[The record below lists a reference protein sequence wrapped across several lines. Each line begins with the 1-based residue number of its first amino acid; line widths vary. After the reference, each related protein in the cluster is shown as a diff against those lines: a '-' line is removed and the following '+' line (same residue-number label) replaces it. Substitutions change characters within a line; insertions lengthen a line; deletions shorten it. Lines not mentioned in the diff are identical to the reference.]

1 MFYQVVLR
9 QFYAGQRCINTFHYY
24 TGTTVPSHLGA
35 FSLASA
41 LGFLLDGDPPAYP
54 TDKFFGKLTSMVSNL
69 CTFTD
74 AMVQAMYDP
83 LDFYEQPFNPTVHGG
98 DSGGN
103 GLSPT
108 SAYGFQT
115 NRVRLDISRGH
126 KRFVGVTENRT
137 DDGGVINSSQL
148 TLLNQLG
155 TIMGDTLTDSAS
167 GAPIIFKPVILGFQ
181 KYTTPRGNTAYKKY
195 ATEALQADHM
205 AENIIWSPYDNVRT
219 QNTRQYGR
227 GV

>member
-9 QFYAGQRCINTFHYY
+9 QLYAGQRCINTWNYY
-24 TGTTVPSHLGA
+24 TGDTVTSHLGA

-41 LGFLLDGDPPAYP
+41 LGFIEDGDPLAYP
-54 TDKFFGKLTSMVSNL
+54 SGAMFAHLFGLCSNL

-83 LDFYEQPFNPTVHGG
+83 LDFYEQPFNPPVHGG

-108 SAYGFQT
+108 QAYGFQT
-115 NRVRLDISRGH
+115 QRVRLDISRGH

-137 DDGGVINSSQL
+137 DDGGVINSSQI
-148 TLLNQLG
+148 TLLNALG
-155 TIMGDTLTDSAS
+155 TIMGATLTDSSS
-167 GAPIIFKPVILGFQ
+167 GAPISFKPVILGKL
-181 KYTTPRGNTAYKKY
+181 KYTTPSGKTAYKKY
-195 ATEALQADHM
+195 ATEALQAEHM
-205 AENIIWSPYDNVRT
+205 AENLIWSPYENTRT